1 MKEARS
7 DQEQLKARKAAKK
20 LTTMLTGLGF
30 VVDEINFKE
39 SGLESLV
46 TIDDIEVGSLA
57 VLARFD
63 PERLLEHVRANII
76 SEVVINYLALSTTGN
91 SVSFIQEAPLP
102 DTTGL
107 WRVSINN
114 DEKSVIVVE
123 YERDGRRCYEAF

>member
-1 MKEARS
+1 VKEARS

-107 WRVSINN
+107 WRVAINN

>member
-76 SEVVINYLALSTTGN
+76 SEVVINYLALSTAGN

-107 WRVSINN
+107 WRVAINN